1 MEQDLK
7 GERIPLIVPL
17 QKEGGAS
24 HPETLVIPV
33 HVSGGK
39 AKDLRLLLD
48 SGSSSPLLYCPHN
61 GKEVAHEK
69 ASIRWTGA
77 DGAEQLFAVLAPQD
91 IQIGARSIARVS
103 FVAPISTGNDV
114 PEIGV
119 DGLLPTA
126 LFRRVYINYANRYT
140 VFDPR

>member
-1 MEQDLK
+1 LK

-17 QKEGGAS
+17 KQEGGPS
-24 HPETLVIPV
+24 LPETLVIPV
-33 HVSGGK
+33 HMSGGK
-39 AKDLRLLLD
+39 AKNLHLLLD
-48 SGSSSPLLYCPHN
+48 SGSTSPLLYCRHN
-61 GKEVAHEK
+61 GKEVASEK

-91 IQIGARSIARVS
+91 IQIGARSIAQVS
-103 FVAPISTGNDV
+103 FIAPIGTGKDV
-114 PEIGV
+114 PEIGI

-126 LFRRVYINYANRYT
+126 LFRRVYISYANRYT